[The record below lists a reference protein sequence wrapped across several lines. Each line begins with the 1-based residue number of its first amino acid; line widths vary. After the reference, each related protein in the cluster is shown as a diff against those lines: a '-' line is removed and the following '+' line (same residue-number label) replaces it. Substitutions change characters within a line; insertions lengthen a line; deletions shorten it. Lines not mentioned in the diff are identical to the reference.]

1 MSFRTF
7 TPEALRDVTTTGWV
21 VPSSRYLARAMLAPL
36 PLESARCVVEFG
48 PGTGVMTRPMLELLA
63 PDARLLA
70 FEVNPRFCEFL
81 RKTFPDPR
89 LEVICGSAEQLPD
102 ALAAR
107 GMGPVDAALS
117 SLGLTVMPEPL
128 RDRILRGL
136 VGTMAPDGVFTQ
148 FQYLHC
154 LLAYFQPSHG
164 QLERFTALRLLER
177 YFREVSAE
185 LVLLNFLP
193 AIVLTA
199 RR

>member
-1 MSFRTF
+1 MSFKTF

-48 PGTGVMTRPMLELLA
+48 PGTGVMTQPMLELLA

-70 FEVNPRFCEFL
+70 FEVNPRFCDYL
-81 RKTFPDPR
+81 RQTLPDPR
-89 LEVICGSAEQLPD
+89 LEIICGSAERLPEV
-102 ALAAR
+102 LAAR
-107 GMGPVDAALS
+107 GLGPVDAALS

-128 RDRILRGL
+128 RDRILQGL
-136 VGTMAPDGVFTQ
+136 AGAMAPDGVFTQ
-148 FQYLHC
+148 FQYLHS
-154 LLAYFQPSHG
+154 LLAYFQPHDG

-177 YFREVSAE
+177 YFGEVSAE
-185 LVLLNFLP
+185 IILRNIPP